1 MARHDCMPA
10 LKDDPYKVL
19 GVAPS
24 VSDAELKCVY
34 HHLSLQIHPD
44 KDHSRPK
51 AESTARFQ
59 RLKSAYELLSDP
71 ARRRDFDAVLG
82 GRRSTVVAQAAP
94 SATCARSAG
103 CLAAK
108 KRKAGAGAPR
118 SRKART
124 CPVVEVMESDVE
136 VFDSGEED
144 AARNAEWEAAE
155 AVRNVHAR
163 RRRLR
168 AAEQARREQARH
180 EEEPKA
186 AAKAAGPQRSHVR
199 LKLRG
204 GLAPRLETDDIQQ
217 ALLTFHCRVLSADA
231 AHVVVSVESEAR
243 AVACVLSFHGWQ
255 GRACTAA
262 EVHLFSR
269 VSVVTGPVSR
279 EGHALA
285 GSQATV
291 TATQSKIVYCDRGG
305 ATSL

>member
-1 MARHDCMPA
+1 MPA
-10 LKDDPYKVL
+10 FTDDPYKIL

-24 VSDAELKCVY
+24 ASDAELKCVY
-34 HHLSLQIHPD
+34 HALSRHIHPD

-59 RLKSAYELLSDP
+59 RLKSAYEVLSDP
-71 ARRRDFDAVLG
+71 VRRRDFDTALG
-82 GRRSTVVAQAAP
+82 RRRSTVVAQAAP
-94 SATCARSAG
+94 SATRARSHGGQGPANM
-103 CLAAK
+103 
-108 KRKAGAGAPR
+108 KRKAGAGQARR
-118 SRKART
+118 SQKATRS

-155 AVRNVHAR
+155 AVRRVHAR
-163 RRRLR
+163 RRRFR
-168 AAEQARREQARH
+168 AAEQARRSQ
-180 EEEPKA
+180 EPKETA
-186 AAKAAGPQRSHVR
+186 GVAAGLQRSHVR
-199 LKLRG
+199 LKLRAG
-204 GLAPRLETDDIQQ
+204 SGPRLGADNVER
-217 ALLTFHCRVLSADA
+217 ALSSFGCRVASADPTHIVA
-231 AHVVVSVESEAR
+231 SVENEAR
-243 AVACVLSFHGWQ
+243 AVACVLNFHGWQ
-255 GRACTAA
+255 QRACSEA
-262 EVHLFSR
+262 ERHLFSR